1 MGPCA
6 LVNGR
11 SGNTASGATPT
22 NLLVH
27 NNKQQLLIILINF
40 LEPINCAKK
49 LKESQILNHNFV
61 K

>member
-6 LVNGR
+6 LLNGGR
-11 SGNTASGATPT
+11 GNTASGATPT

-49 LKESQILNHNFV
+49 LKETQILNHTFV